1 MRTHDS
7 TQTVVV
13 CCHDLTKQDKSRY
26 IRAVSWKGA
35 LDALWPAPY
44 GVVLRLPGEER
55 AFQAVCYACDRE
67 AFVVQHGDTPE
78 QALAALRREWE
89 RRVQQDPAE
98 IPDRLLRPARR
109 LLESRGIQIRDGW
122 DDLMRDIAAC
132 DTYGQACE
140 VMGSFLHRTVPWL
153 NERDRFR
160 VMLRLEDLPFATLRQ
175 AAGA

>member
-13 CCHDLTKQDKSRY
+13 CCHDLTRNDKSRY

-35 LDALWPAPY
+35 LDALWPSPY

-55 AFQAVCYACDRE
+55 AFLAARLTWDRDTVVFQPGNTPEEARE
-67 AFVVQHGDTPE
+67 A
-78 QALAALRREWE
+78 LRKEWE
-89 RRVQQDPAE
+89 RHVSECPEEMPTRC
-98 IPDRLLRPARR
+98 LRPALR
-109 LLESRGIQIRDGW
+109 LLESRGIQLREHW

-132 DTYGQACE
+132 GTYGQACE
-140 VMGSFLHRTVPWL
+140 VMGAFLHRNVPWL

>member
-13 CCHDLTKQDKSRY
+13 CCHDLTRHARQRY
-26 IRAVSWKGA
+26 IRADSWKSA
-35 LDALWPAPY
+35 LDALWPFPY

-55 AFQAVCYACDRE
+55 AFQAVCYMCDRE
-67 AFVVQHGDTPE
+67 AFAVQHGDTPE
-78 QALAALRREWE
+78 EAIAALRREWE
-89 RRVQQDPAE
+89 RCVQEDPAE

-109 LLESRGIQIRDGW
+109 LLESRGIEIRDHW
-122 DDLMRDIAAC
+122 DDLMRDIGTC

-140 VMGSFLHRTVPWL
+140 VMSSFLHRNVPWL

-160 VMLRLEDLPFATLRQ
+160 VMLRLEDLPFAAMRQ
-175 AAGA
+175 AVGA